1 MGRRARA
8 TRREVSFDEHSKQVP
23 AAPPRGLALGAT
35 PPAPAAIG
43 RLPSPSPTA
52 PHPHPLP
59 TPARAALGAEQH
71 GIVNLESLPYY
82 ANIQYS
88 IVITN
93 TVTRTLMSASS
104 PPTHNTPSSH
114 PLARRS
120 GGVGACDPLTHSAGA
135 VPDGSCSIAT
145 CSSGSS
151 QLSSTV
157 ARTLRTYS
165 FMFSLYNCAA
175 SAFAGLLGFGS
186 CNSDWIDVRIAA
198 TSYVGDHRFW
208 RMSKHSSPLAYTLGW
223 NIRDKNLTVG
233 GLLGYD
239 SSNVSRSLNVPSSN
253 GVSANAIQQP
263 SVNPPG
269 TRLLAES

>member
-8 TRREVSFDEHSKQVP
+8 TRREVSFGEHSKQVP

-93 TVTRTLMSASS
+93 AVTRTLMSASS

-120 GGVGACDPLTHSAGA
+120 GGEGACDPLTPLG
-135 VPDGSCSIAT
+135 P
-145 CSSGSS
+145 S
-151 QLSSTV
+151 QMDP
-157 ARTLRTYS
+157 AP
-165 FMFSLYNCAA
+165 
-175 SAFAGLLGFGS
+175 
-186 CNSDWIDVRIAA
+186 
-198 TSYVGDHRFW
+198 
-208 RMSKHSSPLAYTLGW
+208 SPLAPPD
-223 NIRDKNLTVG
+223 RA
-233 GLLGYD
+233 
-239 SSNVSRSLNVPSSN
+239 SSPRPSPAPSARTPSCSPCTTAQPPRSQGCWGSGRATATGST
-253 GVSANAIQQP
+253 S
-263 SVNPPG
+263 
-269 TRLLAES
+269 E